1 MQKLRSFLRLS
12 ILLALTSG
20 LHGESVSP
28 FIEKFALSSD
38 REAVLGQLIPGS
50 EDFYF
55 FTALHFQNTRQKDQL
70 AATLDAWAK
79 RYPQSVQREMLE
91 NRSALINYEADPQAT
106 LALLRKRLNLQFN
119 HAQET
124 PDKKPDLPTVLD
136 PQRISRATFQKES
149 IQAAENLSQCQDAAI
164 EALVREKFPL
174 NPGQTRSVLARLTR
188 PDLPNL
194 VELIETNLRTLE
206 SRGFG
211 EFTIHRAL
219 LGEQLDALA
228 KRIPT
233 LRENSAFVL
242 ARLSKLAPSADA
254 NVQTDA
260 VERDAWLSRAWEFA
274 SDLAPVFNSLKASIL
289 YQQLQAD
296 QKRGVYDSKRFLAYL
311 KLPRR
316 VGYVNEAFLNAP
328 EQQRAQVDLNANFGS
343 ALPVAQPIGND
354 EGFVRELFLE
364 FFQKLDAG
372 SFNLGADEILK
383 PYASWVR
390 VDWLRPILAE
400 AMITGGLGAPERWT
414 SLLAPAAYQALKDR
428 IDLDFASTN
437 APVSG
442 LADEVTIDLF
452 LKNVPEPL
460 VKVYE
465 INLLSYFL
473 NQTRQLNTD
482 LPLDGLVANR
492 EVTYDF
498 ADAASQSP
506 FRRTVRTFKFP
517 EMKGQR
523 GAWIV
528 EFIGGGKA
536 SRALIRKGEWSV
548 IQEQGAAGDML
559 TVLDEKRQP
568 VEAAVVWLEGR
579 KLTRDAKSGSILVPF
594 TEKPG
599 IKPIIL
605 ADPSGEFASL
615 AQFEHHAERYHLDG
629 QFYLHR
635 EQLLAGREA
644 TLAMRVGLL
653 LGQATVPTAL
663 LKEMRLS
670 ITLTTLDGVATTSQ
684 IPLKDLNPAKDF
696 TFPFTVPERLGS
708 IKTTLTAKVENLSKG
723 GAKDDLVAERT
734 WDLNGIDQTDLVS
747 DGYLSK
753 IGGGYLYQLLGRN
766 GEPMTDQQIVFEFT
780 HRDFQKGLTIPMKT
794 NAKGQVI
801 LGVLAGV
808 QSVKAKAPNG
818 RGGDWRLEEF
828 HRTWPAAIHGVAGE
842 VIKVPIPPGLARRG
856 GKAGDPADE
865 TLLGSL
871 SLLEVR
877 GGTFTKNEQA
887 RIKVVGG
894 FLAIS
899 GLTGGDYSLRFR
911 DESTVEIL
919 LRVTAGKVVGNWL
932 ESRNRALEMGD
943 ARPLQV
949 QAVRVTADALT
960 IQLANWGP
968 LTRVHL
974 AASRFLPG
982 SGLFDLGIFRRFNPG
997 WRTPVYLPNLFAA
1010 GREIG
1015 DEYRYILDRRSA
1027 KVFPGNMLARPS
1039 LILNP
1044 WEVRSTDLQEQ
1055 NMVAMDQANATA
1067 GNRMGNVGAASSS
1080 ALGKHYGLGAAGV
1093 AGADLDFLALAGP
1106 TVFNLVPDAQGVVRV
1121 DLKVFGDRQQIQVYA
1136 EDSRE
1141 AIWETF
1147 ALGEKDT
1154 ALVDRRLAKSLDAG
1168 KALTEKKQTTVLKK
1182 GETLVL
1188 ADILTSELEVYDSLA
1203 GVYGLMATLSKNP
1216 TLAKFRW
1223 ILDWPQFQEEE
1234 KRSKYSEFA
1243 CHELSFFLSKKDRPF
1258 FEKVVAPYL
1267 KNKKDRTFIDDYLLG
1282 NDLRPYLDPWSFA
1295 RLNAAEQGLLAER
1308 LPKESAG
1315 LARHLR
1321 DLWELL
1327 PPDAQRADF
1336 LFETAL
1342 HGRSIEPGKDKGGFR
1357 DMRRG
1362 EAEKQSQMAASLD
1375 KKGDFQVTA
1384 MQEMQIKDSAPPPP
1398 GVGGSGGKPMARLA
1412 MPRSESPVATA
1423 AMSAVVVPSEGESL
1437 GKREEL
1443 AEDEVKSE
1451 SAVLRRLDGKA
1462 AETLRESVRPF
1473 FRALGPTKE
1482 WAENQY
1488 YQLPIAEQGGGLI
1501 AINAFWRDYSAEGGK
1516 APFVSAKITETT
1528 GNFSEM
1534 MLALSVLDLPFQ
1546 AEKHQ
1551 NKSGGREFTLTASG
1565 PLIAFHKE
1573 IQPAI
1578 LDKKA
1583 PELLVTQNFYR
1594 QGDRYREEGNER
1606 FDKYVSGEFI
1616 AGVVYGA
1623 NIVLTNPSSAAQ
1635 KLEILLQIPQGSIAV
1650 MGSKP
1655 TESRSIRMEPYT
1667 TQTLGYFFYFPAV
1680 GARPFTQYP
1689 VNLSL
1694 AGQSVGAAQAVTF
1707 LVVNQLSKVDE
1718 GSWEY
1723 LSQSGSDAQVLAYI
1737 GGHNIERINLERIAW
1752 RVGKSKDFFK
1762 KIIGI
1767 LGERHHYSGVIYG
1780 YSVVH
1785 NDAASLGE
1793 WLRHQ
1798 DAFLG
1803 QCGPLLQ
1810 SKLLEIDPIERRTY
1824 QHLEYSPLVNQ
1835 RVLPVGGTRFIP
1847 NPVFR
1852 EQYYALLN
1860 LLAYKPTLDPIDE
1873 MSVVYYLFLQDR
1885 VEEALPRLQKVKA
1898 ELLPTKLEYDYF
1910 RAYGAFY
1917 EENLAAARGLANQYV
1932 DYPVDRWRKLFAEVG
1947 EQIDEIEGK
1956 VRVAGKT
1963 SGKEGREATQAQ
1975 LAESE
1980 PTFDFKVEN
1989 RQVSLTWRN
1998 LREVTVNYYRMD
2010 PEFLFSS
2017 SPFVTQDAGR
2027 VSMIKPNQ
2035 SLVEKLPAGKGA
2047 KDFGLP
2053 ADLMKANILVEVLG
2067 AGQRKAQTYHSN
2079 TFRLLLAEN
2088 YGRLEVR
2095 DAAEDRPLSK
2105 AYVKVYARLGDGTV
2119 RFFKDGYT
2127 DLRGKFDYASLNS
2140 SGPTR
2145 VVPLQGKGGSES
2157 GSMSYQMLRP
2167 EELSKVEKLSIL
2179 VLSKDHGATVR
2190 EVSPPSE

>member
-1 MQKLRSFLRLS
+1 MQKLRTFLRLS

-20 LHGESVSP
+20 LHGESSSP

-38 REAVLGQLIPGS
+38 RAAVLGQLIPGS

-55 FTALHFQNTRQKDQL
+55 FTALHFQNTQQKDQL
-70 AATLDAWAK
+70 AATLEAWAK

-194 VELIETNLRTLE
+194 VELIETNLRTPE

-211 EFTIHRAL
+211 EFPIHRAL

-228 KRIPT
+228 KRIPA
-233 LRENSAFVL
+233 LRENPAFVL
-242 ARLSKLAPSADA
+242 ARMSKLAPSADA

-260 VERDAWLSRAWEFA
+260 VERDAWLARAWEFA

-296 QKRGVYDSKRFLAYL
+296 RKRGVYDSKRFLTYL
-311 KLPRR
+311 KLPRP
-316 VGYVNEAFLNAP
+316 VGYMNEAFLNAP
-328 EQQRAQVDLNANFGS
+328 EQQRTQVDLNANFGP

-364 FFQKLDAG
+364 FFQKLGAG
-372 SFNLGADEILK
+372 SLNLGADEILK

-400 AMITGGLGAPERWT
+400 AMITGGLGTPERWT

-437 APVSG
+437 PPVSG

-452 LKNVPEPL
+452 LKNVPKPL

-473 NQTRQLNTD
+473 NHTRQLNTD

-506 FRRTVRTFKFP
+506 FRRMVRTFKFP

-794 NAKGQVI
+794 DAKGQVI
-801 LGVLAGV
+801 LGVLGGV
-808 QSVKAKAPNG
+808 QRVKAKAPNG

-828 HRTWPAAIHGVAGE
+828 QRTWPAAIHGVAGE
-842 VIKVPIPPGLARRG
+842 VIKVPIPPGLASRG

-932 ESRNRALEMGD
+932 ESRNRALELGD

-1182 GETLVL
+1182 GKTLVL

-1342 HGRSIEPGKDKGGFR
+1342 HGRSIEQGSDKGFR
-1357 DMRRG
+1357 EMKRD
-1362 EAEKQSQMAASLD
+1362 ESKADSQLLTPAESKEKMGVAQPVDGKVGRPPS
-1375 KKGDFQVTA
+1375 T
-1384 MQEMQIKDSAPPPP
+1384 PPPP
-1398 GVGGSGGKPMARLA
+1398 PRGEPAGFSGILKS
-1412 MPRSESPVATA
+1412 MPRANLARADADQLVAPA
-1423 AMSAVVVPSEGESL
+1423 ESL
-1437 GKREEL
+1437 KKAEQL
-1443 AEDEVKSE
+1443 AEEQPKSE
-1451 SAVLRRLDGKA
+1451 SEELRRLDGKA

-1501 AINAFWRDYSAEGGK
+1501 AVNAFWRDYSAEGGK
-1516 APFVSAKITETT
+1516 VPFVSAKITETT
-1528 GNFSEM
+1528 RNFSEM

-1551 NKSGGREFTLTASG
+1551 NKRAGREFTLTASG

-1680 GARPFTQYP
+1680 GAQPFTQYP

-1723 LSQSGSDAQVLAYI
+1723 LSQSGSEAQVLAYI

-1752 RVGKSKDFFK
+1752 RVGKSQNFFK
-1762 KIIGI
+1762 KIIGV

-1803 QCGPLLQ
+1803 QCGPFLH

-1917 EENLAAARGLANQYV
+1917 EENLAAARGLANQYA

-1947 EQIDEIEGK
+1947 EQIDEVEGK
-1956 VRVAGKT
+1956 GRVAGKP

-2027 VSMIKPNQ
+2027 VSMIKPNK
-2035 SLVEKLPAGKGA
+2035 SLVEKLPEGKGA

-2079 TFRLLLAEN
+2079 TFRLSLAEN

-2105 AYVKVYARLGDGTV
+2105 AYVKVYARLRDGTV

-2140 SGPTR
+2140 SATDK
-2145 VVPLQGKGGSES
+2145 VVPFQGKAVAET